1 MLLQIFTITKC
12 LRQVLIM
19 PISED
24 IETFSTIMF
33 IIFRDFRMV
42 EQIFLS
48 AQVKRSVIF
57 NNKLVYTSCLVN

>member
-1 MLLQIFTITKC
+1 MLLQIFMITKC